1 MEKIASFQIDHTR
14 LLPGVYV
21 SRQDTFGETMLTTF
35 DLRFKAPNREPVMDM
50 PVMHTLE
57 HLVATYLRSRAEWG
71 KRVVYVGPMGCR
83 TGMYIIFEGK
93 LSSADVLLLLVET
106 FDWLLSFEGTIP
118 GAAPEDC
125 GNWREHN
132 LDMTKFEAKRY
143 VEILKRAGKEN
154 LNYPE

>member
-21 SRQDTFGETMLTTF
+21 SRQDAFGETILTTF
-35 DLRFKAPNREPVMDM
+35 DLRFKAPNREPVIDM

-57 HLVATYLRSRAEWG
+57 HLVATYLRSQAEWG

-93 LSSADVLLLLVET
+93 FSSADVLPLLIET
-106 FDWLLSFEGTIP
+106 FDWILDFEGAIP

-143 VEILKRAGKEN
+143 VKILKQAGKEN

>member
-1 MEKIASFQIDHTR
+1 MEKIASFQIDHTC

-21 SRQDTFGETMLTTF
+21 SRQDTFGEITLTTF

-57 HLVATYLRSRAEWG
+57 HLVATYLRSHAEWG

-93 LSSADVLLLLVET
+93 LSSVDVLPLMVEM
-106 FDWLLSFEGTIP
+106 FDWILDFEGTIP

-132 LDMTKFEAKRY
+132 LDMTKFEAGRY
-143 VEILKRAGKEN
+143 VETLKHASKEN

>member
-14 LLPGVYV
+14 LVPGVYV
-21 SRQDTFGETMLTTF
+21 SRQDVFGGTTLTTF
-35 DLRFKAPNREPVMDM
+35 DLRFKTPNREPVMDV

-57 HLVATYLRSRAEWG
+57 HLVATYVRSHTEWG

-83 TGMYIIFEGK
+83 TGMYAIFEGNIG
-93 LSSADVLLLLVET
+93 SAEILPLLTET
-106 FDWLLSFEGTIP
+106 FDWILSFEGPVP

-132 LDMTKFEAKRY
+132 LEMTKFEVKRY
-143 VEILKRAGKEN
+143 VETLKHAGKEN
-154 LNYPE
+154 LNYP